1 MENSSCLLS
10 DTLDCIGYSED
21 IISIRRKYWQDFM
34 RVFNTQQKELTVVVA
49 GSKAEGITS
58 LYESDTDHMLL
69 FNDAICA
76 DDIQHFSPVSGLTTL
91 HADTRE
97 TLPGYTRLK
106 MISCLGE
113 DSSRFLHESTFE
125 SGSDVYISSFLFA
138 SSILRET
145 RNTKYCKDII
155 QIGELSGPAVS
166 RKVMQHLLYDQVVAF
181 QCYCPKILQTWKR
194 RRRLYSWPPVDVREA
209 AASMLAQVVPVGC
222 KLSDDQWREWRF
234 CFILSELELTCS
246 LNETQIKL
254 YILLKMVAKDI
265 LKNVSKGISSYMMK
279 NVTFWMSELLPKELF
294 RKENLINLLFR
305 SLVFFK
311 ICISYSNR
319 LPYYMIPGRN
329 LLAEKL
335 TPDSRQPL
343 CDLIGTLIAEGP
355 RFIFFRCNKLRAVLN
370 SSPASLVIDKRR
382 RNMIE
387 KLIYFQIIM
396 SMTMEDESII
406 SAVVKKRM
414 DLLLPEWKEL
424 VNNGTPEEY
433 IALLLEQRI
442 NSILS

>member
-1 MENSSCLLS
+1 MEVSCLVS
-10 DTLDCIGYSED
+10 DILDCIGYNEE
-21 IISIRRKYWQDFM
+21 IISTRRKYWQNYM
-34 RVFNTQQKELTVVVA
+34 RVFNSVQQELSVVVA

-58 LYESDTDHMLL
+58 LYESDTDQMLL

-76 DDIQHFSPVSGLTTL
+76 NDIQHLPPVSDFTTL

-97 TLPGYTRLK
+97 TPPGYTRLK

-113 DSSRFLHESTFE
+113 DSKRFLQESSFK
-125 SGSDVYISSFLFA
+125 SGSNKFISSSLFL
-138 SSILRET
+138 SSIMRET
-145 RNTKYCKDII
+145 RTTDYCNDII

-166 RKVMQHLLYDQVVAF
+166 RKVMQHLSYDQVVAF
-181 QCYCPKILQTWKR
+181 PCYCPKILQTWKR

-209 AASMLAQVVPVGC
+209 AASMPAQVVPVGS
-222 KLSDDQWREWRF
+222 KLSDDQGREWRF

-294 RKENLINLLFR
+294 RKENLINLLFL
-305 SLVFFK
+305 SLVFLK
-311 ICISYSNR
+311 KCVSYSNG

-355 RFIFFRCNKLRAVLN
+355 RFILLRCNKLRAASGVLI
-370 SSPASLVIDKRR
+370 SSPTSLKIDGRR

-387 KLIYFQIIM
+387 KLIYLQIIL
-396 SMTMEDESII
+396 SMNMKDESLI
-406 SAVVKKRM
+406 SAVVLERM
-414 DLLLPEWKEL
+414 DLLEWEEI
-424 VNNGTPEEY
+424 VNNCTHEENF
-433 IALLLEQRI
+433 ALKLEEKI
-442 NSILS
+442 SSILS